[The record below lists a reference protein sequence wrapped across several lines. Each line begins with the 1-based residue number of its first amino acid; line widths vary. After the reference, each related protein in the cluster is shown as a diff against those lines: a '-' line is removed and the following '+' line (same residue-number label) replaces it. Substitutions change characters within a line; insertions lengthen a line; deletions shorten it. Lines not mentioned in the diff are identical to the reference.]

1 MKNTGTEYKT
11 MLGTFNSA
19 DGDLRLLNVT
29 AGRGGKSYMSYQ
41 KVPQRLED
49 FCNWINAQRKTLS
62 PDDIDKIYKIS
73 FMAHYNLVYIHPWA
87 DGNGRMSRLVMNM
100 IQAEFGVIP
109 SIDKKEN
116 REEYI
121 KSLTAS
127 QEEGN
132 PDSFIEFM
140 LKHHIANLE
149 KTITEYNQSIEND
162 TLNLENDTL
171 NDTLN
176 LSAKE
181 TLILNLIK
189 ADNHITITDLIN
201 KSGFSRPTITRAIS
215 SLKERNIIDRAGAK
229 KNGHWIIIE

>member
-1 MKNTGTEYKT
+1 
-11 MLGTFNSA
+11 
-19 DGDLRLLNVT
+19 
-29 AGRGGKSYMSYQ
+29 
-41 KVPQRLED
+41 
-49 FCNWINAQRKTLS
+49 
-62 PDDIDKIYKIS
+62 
-73 FMAHYNLVYIHPWA
+73 
-87 DGNGRMSRLVMNM
+87 
-100 IQAEFGVIP
+100 
-109 SIDKKEN
+109 
-116 REEYI
+116 
-121 KSLTAS
+121 
-127 QEEGN
+127 
-132 PDSFIEFM
+132 M

-149 KTITEYNQSIEND
+149 KTITEYNHSIEND

-176 LSAKE
+176 LSEKE

>member
-1 MKNTGTEYKT
+1 MEN
-11 MLGTFNSA
+11 
-19 DGDLRLLNVT
+19 
-29 AGRGGKSYMSYQ
+29 
-41 KVPQRLED
+41 P
-49 FCNWINAQRKTLS
+49 
-62 PDDIDKIYKIS
+62 KIIK
-73 FMAHYNLVYIHPWA
+73 
-87 DGNGRMSRLVMNM
+87 MNM

-109 SIDKKEN
+109 SIVKKEN

-121 KSLTAS
+121 KSLVAS

-132 PDSFIEFM
+132 PNSFIEFM

-149 KTITEYNQSIEND
+149 KTITEYNHSI
-162 TLNLENDTL
+162 ENDTL

-176 LSAKE
+176 LSEKE

-215 SLKERNIIDRAGAK
+215 SLKERNIIDRVGAK

>member
-1 MKNTGTEYKT
+1 MEN
-11 MLGTFNSA
+11 
-19 DGDLRLLNVT
+19 
-29 AGRGGKSYMSYQ
+29 
-41 KVPQRLED
+41 P
-49 FCNWINAQRKTLS
+49 
-62 PDDIDKIYKIS
+62 KIIK
-73 FMAHYNLVYIHPWA
+73 
-87 DGNGRMSRLVMNM
+87 MNM

-109 SIDKKEN
+109 SIVKKEN

-121 KSLTAS
+121 KSLVAS
-127 QEEGN
+127 QEEGDPN
-132 PDSFIEFM
+132 SFIEFM

-149 KTITEYNQSIEND
+149 KTITEYNHSIEND

-176 LSAKE
+176 LSEKE